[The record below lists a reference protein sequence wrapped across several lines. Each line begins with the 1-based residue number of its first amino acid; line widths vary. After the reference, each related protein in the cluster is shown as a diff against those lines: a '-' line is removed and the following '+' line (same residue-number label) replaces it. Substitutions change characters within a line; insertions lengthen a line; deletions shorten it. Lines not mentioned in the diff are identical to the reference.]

1 VPFLVVLSSPSGGGK
16 TTIARR
22 LLAERSDVAY
32 SISATT
38 RPMRPGEVD
47 GVAYHFLARAEFERR
62 VAAGEFLEWAEYGSN
77 LYGTLLAEV
86 DRGIQSGRQVIL
98 DIEVQGA
105 EKLRGSYQNAI
116 HVFVLPPSGSVL
128 AERLKGRGTEPADVV
143 QRRLTIAAD
152 ELKMVD
158 QYDYVVVND
167 DLDEAV
173 RRVGEIIDAERA
185 RPRRLDNLAT
195 VVGRMRQQLGAPAD
209 R

>member
-1 VPFLVVLSSPSGGGK
+1 MPFLVVLSSPSGGGK

-38 RPMRPGEVD
+38 RPIRPEEVD
-47 GVAYHFLARAEFERR
+47 GIAYHFLARTEFERR

-77 LYGTLLAEV
+77 LYGTLRAEV

-105 EKLRGSYQNAI
+105 EKLRGAYQNAVHI
-116 HVFVLPPSGSVL
+116 FVLPPSGSVL
-128 AERLKGRGTEPADVV
+128 AERLKGRGTEPAEAVR
-143 QRRLTIAAD
+143 RRLTIAAD
-152 ELKMVD
+152 ELTMVD
-158 QYDYVVVND
+158 RYDYVVVND